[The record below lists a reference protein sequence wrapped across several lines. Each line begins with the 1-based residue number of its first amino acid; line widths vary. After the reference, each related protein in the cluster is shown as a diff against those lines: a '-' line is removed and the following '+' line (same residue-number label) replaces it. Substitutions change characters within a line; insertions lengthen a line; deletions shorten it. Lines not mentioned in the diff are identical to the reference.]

1 MEHHIFI
8 FFLGGLG
15 VFWTGIVTTDP
26 VPVTDT
32 MEDGDM
38 YGVEVHPTLDGNSSV
53 SNAAVAPALRHR
65 GSQHKSRYPRY
76 MMHLYRSVKSAGGV
90 AAAAATAGQAEDNPV
105 LKESNSVL
113 SLVAKS
119 CHQSGDKWSVTFDM
133 SSISADDDVQLSELR
148 FRLPSFSASKRVTV
162 EIFHSRE
169 QECAEE
175 SDSQPCQDRLF
186 LGSFSASPADTNS
199 SWKIFNVTAL
209 LKYWLHQ
216 GESFGN
222 GEEAVVIGNPLH
234 EVPEE
239 EHKERLE
246 QGQQHKHHAN
256 STESSSERKV
266 YHKTVDRVMM
276 VVFSKHNHSREE
288 TGMPTFIHTVEHS
301 KYITLN
307 KVGDQS
313 GRRQKRNR
321 NEQERVKLAGNVG
334 STAPTPESPKSP
346 LCRKVDMWVDFDQ
359 IGWNQWIVHPKR
371 YNAFRCEGE
380 CPCPVDE
387 TFNPTNHAY
396 MQSLVK
402 LYHPDKVPSIS
413 CVPSRLG
420 PLSMLYYEN
429 GELVLRHHEEMMVE
443 ECGCH

>member
-1 MEHHIFI
+1 
-8 FFLGGLG
+8 
-15 VFWTGIVTTDP
+15 
-26 VPVTDT
+26 
-32 MEDGDM
+32 M

-76 MMHLYRSVKSAGGV
+76 MMHLYRSVKSAGRV
-90 AAAAATAGQAEDNPV
+90 AAAAAAAGQAEDNPV

-119 CHQSGDKWSVTFDM
+119 CHQIGDKWSVTFDM

-216 GESFGN
+216 GESFVN
-222 GEEAVVIGNPLH
+222 GEGAAVIGDPLH

-246 QGQQHKHHAN
+246 QGQEHKHHAN

-288 TGMPTFIHTVEHS
+288 TGMPTLIHTVEHS
-301 KYITLN
+301 KYITLD
-307 KVGDQS
+307 KAVDQS

-321 NEQERVKLAGNVG
+321 NGQERVKLAGNVG
-334 STAPTPESPKSP
+334 GTAPTPESPQSP

-413 CVPSRLG
+413 CVPTRLG